1 MKGNTSSAMIVNNS
15 ISTSYDISVKS
26 SGSYFYVSSGLAI
39 HSNYKILINSLLI
52 LQNISILSSNST
64 VSMYYGLL
72 DSINSFNGSV
82 DTSFNSTVKYD
93 AIINSGIFGIAKLE
107 GKSAN

>member
-1 MKGNTSSAMIVNNS
+1 
-15 ISTSYDISVKS
+15 
-26 SGSYFYVSSGLAI
+26 
-39 HSNYKILINSLLI
+39 
-52 LQNISILSSNST
+52 
-64 VSMYYGLL
+64 MYYGLL

-107 GKSAN
+107 GKSTN